1 MNITK
6 KEELSKKGWT
16 KREINK
22 AETILGRSEHHDIFF
37 SKIVLWSAL
46 LVIVIGNLMV
56 SFVAIPFLVVLNK
69 WVLYAVIVLLAGMI
83 GFLYNLLIN
92 DIGHLEQ
99 KHHILASIL
108 VPVLA
113 VINLVVIVFVS
124 NNLIKDLKINNN
136 LHNPWGLSILFA
148 GVFILPFIV
157 GQIRL
162 YMKKKKS
169 VNL

>member
-1 MNITK
+1 MNITQ

-22 AETILGRSEHHDIFF
+22 AEAILDRSEHHDIFF

-56 SFVAIPFLVVLNK
+56 SIIAIPFLVVLNR
-69 WVLYAVIVLLAGMI
+69 WVLYAVIVILAGMI

-124 NNLIKDLKINNN
+124 NNLIKDLNVNNK

-148 GVFILPFIV
+148 VAFILPFIV
-157 GQIRL
+157 DQIRL
-162 YMKKKKS
+162 YVKKKKS
-169 VNL
+169 VSL